1 MVGKDIVITY
11 ITSASEV
18 SSVLNIVRV
27 IEDNE
32 NQNVTSAKVQ
42 VNDIVNIDGKFN
54 QTSTNKKQR
63 EKKISKFFLI

>member
-63 EKKISKFFLI
+63 E